1 MRFDQTGWLK
11 LPPLGLRA
19 PRPCKSLKVRVGQLV
34 EGCFGSIGRKR
45 RPALKCRVLDVWPI
59 DKNSACADKCIAPTS
74 LACTAPGWGIGGPA
88 LAHDSDARVL
98 RLCGPLP
105 CRVLSKKRAYQDG
118 EIRPKRSVRC

>member
-1 MRFDQTGWLK
+1 
-11 LPPLGLRA
+11 
-19 PRPCKSLKVRVGQLV
+19 
-34 EGCFGSIGRKR
+34 IGRKP

-88 LAHDSDARVL
+88 LAHDSDACVL

-118 EIRPKRSVRC
+118 EIRPKRSVRCRGWAIGILLWSRRAVRIDSRRPVGAIFEHVSV